1 MVIDSSYEPT
11 PLKFMIE
18 YGQVIAGLEGQHTAH
33 LVLRV
38 MYQLLAGIA
47 MKKEAMDSIYVHPMI
62 SGKL

>member
-1 MVIDSSYEPT
+1 
-11 PLKFMIE
+11 MIE
-18 YGQVIAGLEGQHTAH
+18 YGQVIAGLEGQHIAH

-47 MKKEAMDSIYVHPMI
+47 MKKEAMDSMYVHPII